1 MSRVI
6 LLALMLVAITGMA
19 GCSDDSDSS
28 DDNKIPPVTNP
39 EPDPDPDP
47 DPDPEPEPEPN
58 ILLDED
64 FEAIAEGK
72 LPEGW
77 MVMDGAEELFYT
89 KEGSL
94 FVDGRGN
101 NYTPVAVRLPEFL
114 QDQGNY
120 RIEVS
125 FTIAEANTTSRWVGM
140 QYRTGLGVEPY
151 YQMAIRQN
159 ATAANGTEHAF
170 RNTGQWSIVDKAGFS
185 EVIDPAKL
193 YTATI
198 VVHGDR
204 VQQYLN
210 GTLLQDSVLDSD
222 FSQGGVGFQ
231 AAGSLLRVE
240 GVTVTEQLKALPPLP
255 PMVSVAEPETG
266 ASMAPSITNLSPV
279 AGDLTASPA
288 NSVFLKLDD
297 QLMLSGQN
305 GGSLG
310 YLDQMLDAG
319 EFTAMPML
327 YVTSQAA
334 VDALKPVVERHQF
347 FDLTLVSDNQELL
360 KDAREKMPFVRAAV
374 DFTHANLVAG
384 PADLLR
390 IVQTTNQSKAKIAI
404 LPESL
409 LDKTSVQ
416 YIQNRLISV
425 WGQLEQPEYVQTVDA
440 LTAGVNG
447 LLTTDPDQALAF
459 FTALPENTLLR
470 KPLVVGHRGVPS
482 QVSENTVAGALKAVE
497 LGADAVE
504 SDIYLTTD
512 NQVVVMHDGT
522 VDRTTDG
529 TGAVEEK
536 SLAELKALTVDG
548 GHSVPTMDEFFT
560 ALKGKRAVHFVEIK
574 SGKPEIVEHLKA
586 AIERHGVHDQVIV
599 ISFNSDQLLKLQEVM
614 PGVSGGFL
622 TGFSSD
628 SNMEKNLRTI
638 LNATQQYSST
648 FNPSYGSLAP
658 EVMEAAKHRGTTFWP
673 WTFRNL
679 ADAEKYYLAGTHGL
693 TTDYAQWFS
702 DYPVTVEPVKSN
714 LVVAA
719 NSALLADLTVTT
731 QVGNN
736 MTAAASDFLV
746 LESTVSYANTSGS
759 VVFEAPG
766 SAVVVPLYEY
776 ILTEGGSYYLV
787 GARQQVTIN

>member
-58 ILLDED
+58 VLLDED

-310 YLDQMLDAG
+310 GYLDQMLDAG

-360 KDAREKMPFVRAAV
+360 KDAREKKCRLFGLPWI
-374 DFTHANLVAG
+374 
-384 PADLLR
+384 LLMR
-390 IVQTTNQSKAKIAI
+390 TWW
-404 LPESL
+404 
-409 LDKTSVQ
+409 LD
-416 YIQNRLISV
+416 RLI
-425 WGQLEQPEYVQTVDA
+425 YCA
-440 LTAGVNG
+440 LYRLPISQKPRLRFCRKACWTKRLSSISRTA
-447 LLTTDPDQALAF
+447 
-459 FTALPENTLLR
+459 
-470 KPLVVGHRGVPS
+470 
-482 QVSENTVAGALKAVE
+482 
-497 LGADAVE
+497 
-504 SDIYLTTD
+504 
-512 NQVVVMHDGT
+512 
-522 VDRTTDG
+522 
-529 TGAVEEK
+529 
-536 SLAELKALTVDG
+536 
-548 GHSVPTMDEFFT
+548 
-560 ALKGKRAVHFVEIK
+560 
-574 SGKPEIVEHLKA
+574 
-586 AIERHGVHDQVIV
+586 
-599 ISFNSDQLLKLQEVM
+599 
-614 PGVSGGFL
+614 
-622 TGFSSD
+622 
-628 SNMEKNLRTI
+628 
-638 LNATQQYSST
+638 
-648 FNPSYGSLAP
+648 
-658 EVMEAAKHRGTTFWP
+658 
-673 WTFRNL
+673 
-679 ADAEKYYLAGTHGL
+679 
-693 TTDYAQWFS
+693 
-702 DYPVTVEPVKSN
+702 
-714 LVVAA
+714 
-719 NSALLADLTVTT
+719 
-731 QVGNN
+731 
-736 MTAAASDFLV
+736 
-746 LESTVSYANTSGS
+746 
-759 VVFEAPG
+759 
-766 SAVVVPLYEY
+766 
-776 ILTEGGSYYLV
+776 
-787 GARQQVTIN
+787 